1 LTNQREPAENRLVTR
16 LGHGRDAN
24 RARVVRE
31 LTTLGTTSRAEIA
44 RRTGLSASTVS
55 AIIAALQGEGLITED
70 ASVGGPGPRGGRPA
84 SGIALHRSAG
94 VAVGV
99 DFGKR
104 HLAVAVCDLRHE
116 VLAETW
122 EEMEEDCP
130 ADHGLTRARELIRAA
145 IADAGVATTTAIG
158 VGIGLPGPVH
168 AISGTLGSSTILPGW
183 SGVRLGD
190 VERHFELPV
199 YIDNDANLG
208 TRAEAIWGAGRGC
221 DTFVYLKVSTGIG
234 SGLMSHGHMLSGVG
248 GTAGE
253 IGHIAVREEGDI
265 CRCGSRGCLETV
277 ASSPALVRMLER
289 TLGETLETEDVI
301 RRARGGDLACARA
314 LADAGRNIGVATA
327 TLCNLFNPQRIAV
340 GGSLGAAGDLLLNP
354 MRESLEL
361 RAIPSAAADAEI
373 VPAELGERAELL
385 GALALV
391 LDKAS
396 ELSGQRTHQL
406 RGGVDA
412 R

>member
-1 LTNQREPAENRLVTR
+1 MT
-16 LGHGRDAN
+16 RDAN
-24 RARVVRE
+24 RARVLRE

-44 RRTGLSASTVS
+44 RRTGLSPSTVS
-55 AIIAALQGEGLITED
+55 GIVAALQRDGLVIEQVLVD
-70 ASVGGPGPRGGRPA
+70 GPGPRGGRPA
-84 SGIALHRSAG
+84 SGIALHRNAG

-104 HLAVAVCDLRHE
+104 HLAVAVCDLGHE

-122 EEMEEDCP
+122 QEMDEDYP
-130 ADHGLTRARELIRAA
+130 AELGLRSARKLIGSALA
-145 IADAGVATTTAIG
+145 QAESTSTNALG

-168 AISGTLGSSTILPGW
+168 VQSGTLGSSTILPGW

-208 TRAEAIWGAGRGC
+208 ARAESLWGAGRGV
-221 DTFVYLKVSTGIG
+221 DTFAFLKVSTGIG
-234 SGLMSHGHMLSGVG
+234 SGLIANGRVLSGAG
-248 GTAGE
+248 GT
-253 IGHIAVREEGDI
+253 
-265 CRCGSRGCLETV
+265 
-277 ASSPALVRMLER
+277 
-289 TLGETLETEDVI
+289 
-301 RRARGGDLACARA
+301 
-314 LADAGRNIGVATA
+314 
-327 TLCNLFNPQRIAV
+327 
-340 GGSLGAAGDLLLNP
+340 AGDLLLNP

-391 LDKAS
+391 LERAS
-396 ELSGQRTHQL
+396 EFAGQGTNQL
-406 RGGVDA
+406 RGGVNA

>member
-1 LTNQREPAENRLVTR
+1 MSR

-24 RARVVRE
+24 RARVLRE
-31 LTTLGTTSRAEIA
+31 LTILGTTSRAQIA
-44 RRTGLSASTVS
+44 RRTGLSPSTVS
-55 AIIAALQGEGLITED
+55 AIVATLQRDGLVVEQTLVD
-70 ASVGGPGPRGGRPA
+70 GPGPRGGRPA
-84 SGIALHRSAG
+84 SGIALHRDAG

-104 HLAVAVCDLRHE
+104 HLAVAVCDLGHE

-122 EEMEEDCP
+122 QEMDEDYP
-130 ADHGLTRARELIRAA
+130 ADHGLKSARELIACTLQQA
-145 IADAGVATTTAIG
+145 HATTATALG

-168 AISGTLGSSTILPGW
+168 ATSGTLGSSTILPGW

-208 TRAEAIWGAGRGC
+208 ARAESVWGAGRGIEN
-221 DTFVYLKVSTGIG
+221 FVFVKVATGIG
-234 SGLMSHGHMLSGVG
+234 SGLIVNGQVLSGVG

-253 IGHIAVREEGDI
+253 IGHIGVEPDGDI

-277 ASSPALVRMLER
+277 ASGPALVRMLER
-289 TLGETLETEDVI
+289 ALDQTLEPEEII
-301 RRARGGDLACARA
+301 RRAREGDLACARA
-314 LADAGRNIGVATA
+314 LGDAGRHIGAATA

-373 VPAELGERAELL
+373 VQAELGERAELL

-396 ELSGQRTHQL
+396 ELAGQRTNQL

>member
-1 LTNQREPAENRLVTR
+1 VSRI
-16 LGHGRDAN
+16 GYGRDAN
-24 RARVVRE
+24 RARVFRE
-31 LTTLGTTSRAEIA
+31 LTTLGITSRAEIA

-55 AIIAALQGEGLITED
+55 AIIAELQRDGLVTEQEGID
-70 ASVGGPGPRGGRPA
+70 GPGPRGGRPA
-84 SGIALHRSAG
+84 SGIALHRRAG

-104 HLAVAVCDLRHE
+104 HLAVAVCDLSHQ
-116 VLAETW
+116 VLAEIW
-122 EEMEEDCP
+122 REMDEDYP
-130 ADHGLTRARELIRAA
+130 ADLGLEQARELIRSSL
-145 IADAGVATTTAIG
+145 ADAGAADETAVG
-158 VGIGLPGPVH
+158 LGIGLPGPVH
-168 AISGTLGSSTILPGW
+168 AVTGTLGSSTILPGW

-208 TRAEAIWGAGRGC
+208 ARAESIWGAGRGA
-221 DTFVYLKVSTGIG
+221 DPVVYLKVATGIG
-234 SGLMSHGHMLSGVG
+234 SGLIAGGYVLTGAG

-253 IGHIAVREEGDI
+253 IGHINVVEQGDI

-277 ASSPALVRMLER
+277 ASTPSVARMIER
-289 TLGETLETEDVI
+289 ALGETLEIEDVI
-301 RRARGGDLACARA
+301 GRARAGDLACARA
-314 LADAGRNIGVATA
+314 LADAGRYIGVATA
-327 TLCNLFNPQRIAV
+327 TLCNLFNPQLIAV

-361 RAIPSAAADAEI
+361 RAIPSAAADVKI
-373 VPAELGERAELL
+373 VQAELGERAELL

-396 ELSGQRTHQL
+396 ELAGPKPHQL
-406 RGGVDA
+406 RGGVHA

>member
-1 LTNQREPAENRLVTR
+1 VSR

-24 RARVVRE
+24 RARVFRE

-55 AIIAALQGEGLITED
+55 AIIAELQREGLVSD
-70 ASVGGPGPRGGRPA
+70 QPFADGPGPRGGRPA
-84 SGIALHRSAG
+84 AGIALHRSAG

-104 HLAVAVCDLRHE
+104 HLAVAVCDLSHE

-122 EEMEEDCP
+122 VEMDEDYA
-130 ADHGLTRARELIRAA
+130 ADTAMERARQLIRGAL
-145 IADAGVATTTAIG
+145 ADADTAASSAVG
-158 VGIGLPGPVH
+158 VGLGLPGPLH
-168 AISGTLGSSTILPGW
+168 AITGTLGSSTILPGW

-190 VERHFELPV
+190 LEGHFELPV
-199 YIDNDANLG
+199 FIDNDANLG
-208 TRAEAIWGAGRGC
+208 ARAESLWGAGRGS
-221 DTFVYLKVSTGIG
+221 DPLVYLKVATGIG
-234 SGLMSHGHMLSGVG
+234 SGLIANGQVLTGAG

-253 IGHIAVREEGDI
+253 IGHIVVHEGGDI
-265 CRCGSRGCLETV
+265 CRCGNRGCLETV
-277 ASSPALVRMLER
+277 ASAAAVVQMLER
-289 TLGETLETEDVI
+289 ALGETLELEDVI
-301 RRARGGDLACARA
+301 SRAHDGDLACARA

-327 TLCNLFNPQRIAV
+327 TLCNLFNPQCIAV
-340 GGSLGAAGDLLLNP
+340 GGSLGTAGDLLLNP
-354 MRESLEL
+354 MRESLGL
-361 RAIPSAAADAEI
+361 RAIPSAAADVRI
-373 VPAELGERAELL
+373 VQAELGERAELL

-396 ELSGQRTHQL
+396 ELAGPKTHQL
-406 RGGVDA
+406 LGGLDA

>member
-1 LTNQREPAENRLVTR
+1 MSR

-31 LTTLGTTSRAEIA
+31 LTRQGITSRAEIA

-55 AIIAALQGEGLITED
+55 GIIASLQREGLVTEQQEGVD
-70 ASVGGPGPRGGRPA
+70 GPGPRGGRPA
-84 SGIALHRSAG
+84 SGIALNRNAG

-104 HLAVAVCDLRHE
+104 HLAVAVCDLSHD

-122 EEMEEDCP
+122 EEMDEDYP
-130 ADHGLTRARELIRAA
+130 ADLGLGRARELVREALA
-145 IADAGVATTTAIG
+145 NAGASVDTAVGI
-158 VGIGLPGPVH
+158 GIGLPGPVH
-168 AISGTLGSSTILPGW
+168 ASSGTLGSSTILPGW
-183 SGVRLGD
+183 SGVRLTD
-190 VERHFELPV
+190 VQRRFELPV
-199 YIDNDANLG
+199 HIDNDANLG
-208 TRAEAIWGAGRGC
+208 ARAESSWGAGR
-221 DTFVYLKVSTGIG
+221 DSDPFVYLKASTGIG
-234 SGLMSHGHMLSGVG
+234 SGLIAGGKVLDGVG

-253 IGHIAVREEGDI
+253 LGHVSVQEEGDI

-277 ASSPALVRMLER
+277 ASAAAITRMIERALDQ
-289 TLGETLETEDVI
+289 TLELEEVVG
-301 RRARGGDLACARA
+301 RARDGDLACARA
-314 LADAGRNIGVATA
+314 LADAGRYIGVAIA

-340 GGSLGAAGDLLLNP
+340 GGSLGMAGDLLLNP

-373 VPAELGERAELL
+373 VQSELGERAELL

-391 LDKAS
+391 LDRAS
-396 ELSGQRTHQL
+396 ELAGPKTIQL
-406 RGGVDA
+406 RGGVDGHQ
-412 R
+412 

>member
-1 LTNQREPAENRLVTR
+1 MT
-16 LGHGRDAN
+16 RDAN
-24 RARVVRE
+24 RARVLRE

-44 RRTGLSASTVS
+44 RRTGLSPSTVS
-55 AIIAALQGEGLITED
+55 AIVGTLQAEGLVIEQALVD
-70 ASVGGPGPRGGRPA
+70 GPGPRGGRPA
-84 SGIALHRSAG
+84 AGIALHKNAG

-104 HLAVAVCDLRHE
+104 HLAVAVCDLGHE

-122 EEMEEDCP
+122 QEMDEDYP
-130 ADHGLTRARELIRAA
+130 AEHGLRCARELIASTLEEA
-145 IADAGVATTTAIG
+145 HTTSDNALG

-168 AISGTLGSSTILPGW
+168 ATSGTLGSSTILPGW

-199 YIDNDANLG
+199 FIDNDANLG
-208 TRAEAIWGAGRGC
+208 ARAESLWGAGRGV
-221 DTFVYLKVSTGIG
+221 DTFAFLKVATGIG
-234 SGLMSHGHMLSGVG
+234 SGLIANGQVLSGAG

-253 IGHIAVREEGDI
+253 IGHIAVHEEGDI

-289 TLGETLETEDVI
+289 ALGQTLEPEEII
-301 RRARGGDLACARA
+301 RRARDGDLACARA
-314 LADAGRNIGVATA
+314 LADAGRNIGTATA

-373 VPAELGERAELL
+373 VQAELGERAELL

-391 LDKAS
+391 LDRAS
-396 ELSGQRTHQL
+396 EFAGQRTNQL
-406 RGGVDA
+406 RGGVNA

>member
-1 LTNQREPAENRLVTR
+1 MSR

-24 RARVVRE
+24 RARVFRE
-31 LTTLGTTSRAEIA
+31 LTTLGITSRAEIA

-55 AIIAALQGEGLITED
+55 AIIAELQRDGLVTEQAGVEG
-70 ASVGGPGPRGGRPA
+70 SGPRGGRPA
-84 SGIALHRSAG
+84 AGIALHRRAG

-104 HLAVAVCDLRHE
+104 HLAVAVCDLSHQ

-122 EEMEEDCP
+122 QEMDEDYT
-130 ADHGLTRARELIRAA
+130 AELGLKRAQELIRRAL
-145 IADAGVATTTAIG
+145 ADAGAADDTAVG
-158 VGIGLPGPVH
+158 VGVGLPGPIH

-183 SGVRLGD
+183 SGVRIED
-190 VERHFELPV
+190 VERDFELPV

-208 TRAEAIWGAGRGC
+208 ARAEWIWGAGRGS
-221 DTFVYLKVSTGIG
+221 DTLVYLKVATGIG
-234 SGLMSHGHMLSGVG
+234 SGLIANGQVLMGAG

-253 IGHIAVREEGDI
+253 IGHVSVQPEGDI

-277 ASSPALVRMLER
+277 ASSAAVIRMLER
-289 TLGETLETEDVI
+289 ALGETLELDEVI
-301 RRARGGDLACARA
+301 RRARDGDLACARA
-314 LADAGRNIGVATA
+314 LADAGRNIGVAAA
-327 TLCNLFNPQRIAV
+327 TLCNLLNPQRIAV

-373 VPAELGERAELL
+373 VQSELGERAELL

-396 ELSGQRTHQL
+396 ELAGPRTNQL
-406 RGGVDA
+406 LGGLHA
-412 R
+412 S

>member
-1 LTNQREPAENRLVTR
+1 VSG

-55 AIIAALQGEGLITED
+55 GIVATLQREGLVTDQPVVE
-70 ASVGGPGPRGGRPA
+70 GPGPRGGRPA
-84 SGIALHRSAG
+84 AGIALDRAAG

-122 EEMEEDCP
+122 QVMDEDYP
-130 ADHGLTRARELIRAA
+130 ADTGLACARDLIDAA
-145 IADAGVATTTAIG
+145 LADAQAPTGNAIG

-168 AISGTLGSSTILPGW
+168 SLTGTLGSSTILPGW
-183 SGVRLGD
+183 TGVRLRD
-190 VERHFELPV
+190 VEERFELPV

-208 TRAEAIWGAGRGC
+208 ARAETIWGSGRGC
-221 DTFVYLKVSTGIG
+221 EMFVYLKAATGIG
-234 SGLMSHGHMLSGVG
+234 SGLIANGQVLGGVG

-253 IGHIAVREEGDI
+253 IGHISVQEDGDI

-277 ASSPALVRMLER
+277 ASTAAICRMIER
-289 TLGETLETEDVI
+289 ALGETLEPEDVI
-301 RRARGGDLACARA
+301 RRARDGDLACARA
-314 LADAGRNIGVATA
+314 LADAGRYIGVATA
-327 TLCNLFNPQRIAV
+327 TLCNLFNPERIAV
-340 GGSLGAAGDLLLNP
+340 GGSLGTAGDLLLNP

-373 VPAELGERAELL
+373 VQAELGERAELL

-396 ELSGQRTHQL
+396 ELAGPKTNRL
-406 RGGVDA
+406 LGGEHA

>member
-1 LTNQREPAENRLVTR
+1 
-16 LGHGRDAN
+16 
-24 RARVVRE
+24 VRE

-55 AIIAALQGEGLITED
+55 GIVAELQSEGLVSD
-70 ASVGGPGPRGGRPA
+70 QAGLGGPGPRGGRPA
-84 SGIALHRSAG
+84 AGIALDRKAG

-104 HLAVAVCDLRHE
+104 HLGVAVCNLRHD

-122 EEMEEDCP
+122 QLMDEDYP
-130 ADHGLTRARELIRAA
+130 ADTGLEGARELIDAA
-145 IADAGVATTTAIG
+145 LAEAQAPSDSAIG

-168 AISGTLGSSTILPGW
+168 SRTGTLGSSTILPGW
-183 SGVRLGD
+183 TGVRLSD
-190 VERHFELPV
+190 VEERFDLPV

-208 TRAEAIWGAGRGC
+208 ARAESIWGAGRGC
-221 DTFVYLKVSTGIG
+221 EMFVYLKAATGIG
-234 SGLMSHGHMLSGVG
+234 SGLIANGQVLSGVG

-253 IGHIAVREEGDI
+253 IGHMSVQENGDI

-277 ASSPALVRMLER
+277 ASTGAIARMLER
-289 TLGETLETEDVI
+289 ALGETVEPDDVI
-301 RRARGGDLACARA
+301 RRARNGDLACARA
-314 LADAGRNIGVATA
+314 LADAGRYIGIATA
-327 TLCNLFNPQRIAV
+327 GLCNLFNPERIAV

-354 MRESLEL
+354 MRESVEQ
-361 RAIPSAAADAEI
+361 RAIPSASADVEI
-373 VPAELGERAELL
+373 VGAELGERAELL

-396 ELSGQRTHQL
+396 DIAGPKTNQL
-406 RGGVDA
+406 LGGVDA

>member
-1 LTNQREPAENRLVTR
+1 MPCVTR

-55 AIIAALQGEGLITED
+55 GIISSLQSDGLVVEQPLVD
-70 ASVGGPGPRGGRPA
+70 GPGPRGGRPA
-84 SGIALHRSAG
+84 SGIALNRNAG

-104 HLAVAVCDLRHE
+104 HLAVAVCDLSHD

-122 EEMEEDCP
+122 EEMDEDYA
-130 ADHGLTRARELIRAA
+130 ADAALTRARELIDATL
-145 IADAGVATTTAIG
+145 ADAGVSPDSAVG
-158 VGIGLPGPVH
+158 VGIGLPAPVH
-168 AISGTLGSSTILPGW
+168 APSGTLGSSSILPGW
-183 SGVRLGD
+183 TGVRLD
-190 VERHFELPV
+190 NIEERFELPV
-199 YIDNDANLG
+199 HIDNDANLG
-208 TRAEAIWGAGRGC
+208 ARAESIWGAGRGYE
-221 DTFVYLKVSTGIG
+221 TFVYLKASTGIG
-234 SGLMSHGHMLSGVG
+234 SGLIANGKVLSGAG

-253 IGHIAVREEGDI
+253 IGHISVQEGGDI

-277 ASSPALVRMLER
+277 ASWSAIVRMLER
-289 TLGETLETEDVI
+289 ALGETLEPEDVI
-301 RRARGGDLACARA
+301 SRARDGDLACARA
-314 LADAGRNIGVATA
+314 LADAGRNLGVATA

-340 GGSLGAAGDLLLNP
+340 GGSMGVAGDLLLNP

-373 VPAELGERAELL
+373 VQAELGERAELL
-385 GALALV
+385 GVLALV
-391 LDKAS
+391 LDRAS
-396 ELSGQRTHQL
+396 ELATTRTNQL
-406 RGGVDA
+406 LGGVDA

>member
-1 LTNQREPAENRLVTR
+1 MSR

-24 RARVVRE
+24 RARVVRA
-31 LTTLGTTSRAEIA
+31 LTTQGVTSRAEIA

-55 AIIAALQGEGLITED
+55 GIIAALQRDGLVTEQ
-70 ASVGGPGPRGGRPA
+70 AVLEESGPRGGRPA
-84 SGIALHRSAG
+84 AGIALHRSAG

-104 HLAVAVCDLRHE
+104 HLAVAVCDLSHD

-122 EEMEEDCP
+122 EVMEEDYP
-130 ADHGLTRARELIRAA
+130 ADLGLSRARELVRAA
-145 IADAGVATTTAIG
+145 LAESAVETATAVG
-158 VGIGLPGPVH
+158 LGIGLPGPVH
-168 AISGTLGSSTILPGW
+168 ATSGTLGSATILPGW
-183 SGVRLGD
+183 SGVRLDD
-190 VERHFELPV
+190 VEQHFELPV

-208 TRAEAIWGAGRGC
+208 ARAEAAWGAGRGC
-221 DTFVYLKVSTGIG
+221 GTFVYLKVATGIG
-234 SGLMSHGHMLSGVG
+234 CGMIANGNVLSGAG

-253 IGHIAVREEGDI
+253 IGHVSVQEEGDI

-277 ASSPALVRMLER
+277 ASAPAVVRMLER
-289 TLGETLETEDVI
+289 TLGETLDPEDVI
-301 RRARGGDLACARA
+301 RRAREGDLACARA
-314 LADAGRNIGVATA
+314 LADAGRNIGVAAA
-327 TLCNLFNPQRIAV
+327 TLCNLFNPRRIAV
-340 GGSLGAAGDLLLNP
+340 GGSLGTAGDLLLNP

-373 VPAELGERAELL
+373 VQAELGERAELL

-396 ELSGQRTHQL
+396 DLATHGTNHL
-406 RGGVDA
+406 LGGVDA

>member
-1 LTNQREPAENRLVTR
+1 VTR

-31 LTTLGTTSRAEIA
+31 LTRQGITSRAEIA

-55 AIIAALQGEGLITED
+55 GIIASLQREGLVTEQAGVD
-70 ASVGGPGPRGGRPA
+70 GPGPRGGRPA
-84 SGIALHRSAG
+84 SGIALNRNAG

-104 HLAVAVCDLRHE
+104 HLAVAVCDLSHD

-122 EEMEEDCP
+122 EEMDEDYP
-130 ADHGLTRARELIRAA
+130 ADLGLGRAGELVRKAL
-145 IADAGVATTTAIG
+145 DNAGASVDTAVGI
-158 VGIGLPGPVH
+158 GIGLPGPVH
-168 AISGTLGSSTILPGW
+168 ASTGRLGSSTILPGW
-183 SGVRLGD
+183 SGVRVTD
-190 VERHFELPV
+190 VQRRFELPV
-199 YIDNDANLG
+199 HVDNDANLG
-208 TRAEAIWGAGRGC
+208 ARAESIWGAGR
-221 DTFVYLKVSTGIG
+221 DSDPFVYLKASTGIG
-234 SGLMSHGHMLSGVG
+234 SGLIANGQVLDGAG

-253 IGHIAVREEGDI
+253 LGHVSVQEEGDI

-277 ASSPALVRMLER
+277 ASAAAITRMIERAL
-289 TLGETLETEDVI
+289 GQTLELEDVVA
-301 RRARGGDLACARA
+301 RARGGDLACARA
-314 LADAGRNIGVATA
+314 LADAGRYIGVATA

-340 GGSLGAAGDLLLNP
+340 GGSLGMAGDLLLNP

-373 VPAELGERAELL
+373 VQAELGERAELL

-391 LDKAS
+391 LDRAS
-396 ELSGQRTHQL
+396 ELAGPKTIQL
-406 RGGVDA
+406 RGGVDGH
-412 R
+412 

>member
-1 LTNQREPAENRLVTR
+1 VF
-16 LGHGRDAN
+16 
-24 RARVVRE
+24 RE
-31 LTTLGTTSRAEIA
+31 LTTLGVTSRAEIA

-55 AIIAALQGEGLITED
+55 AIVAELQREGLVSEQD
-70 ASVGGPGPRGGRPA
+70 GVGGPGPRGGRPA
-84 SGIALHRSAG
+84 SGIALHRRAG

-104 HLAVAVCDLRHE
+104 HLAVAVCDLSHR

-122 EEMEEDCP
+122 QEIDEDYP
-130 ADHGLTRARELIRAA
+130 ADLGLELADTLIRSAL
-145 IADAGVATTTAIG
+145 DKAGASSESAIG

-208 TRAEAIWGAGRGC
+208 ARAESIWGAGRGA
-221 DTFVYLKVSTGIG
+221 DPLVYLKVATGIG
-234 SGLMSHGHMLSGVG
+234 SGLIAKGGVLTGAG

-253 IGHIAVREEGDI
+253 IGHISVAEEGDI

-277 ASSPALVRMLER
+277 ASVHAVARMIER
-289 TLGETLETEDVI
+289 ALGETLEIEEVI
-301 RRARGGDLACARA
+301 QRARDGDLACARA
-314 LADAGRNIGVATA
+314 LADAGRYIGVATA
-327 TLCNLFNPQRIAV
+327 TLCNLFNPQLIAV

-361 RAIPSAAADAEI
+361 RAMTSAAQDVRI
-373 VPAELGERAELL
+373 VQAELGERAELL

-396 ELSGQRTHQL
+396 EFAGPNINQL
-406 RGGVDA
+406 RGGIHA

>member
-1 LTNQREPAENRLVTR
+1 MSR

-44 RRTGLSASTVS
+44 RRTGLSPSTVS
-55 AIIAALQGEGLITED
+55 GIVAALQRDGLIAEQ
-70 ASVGGPGPRGGRPA
+70 AELGGPGPRGGRPA
-84 SGIALHRSAG
+84 AGIALHRSAG

-122 EEMEEDCP
+122 QEMDEDYA
-130 ADHGLTRARELIRAA
+130 ADFGLKCAQELIGKALA
-145 IADAGVATTTAIG
+145 EAGVTSKSAIG

-168 AISGTLGSSTILPGW
+168 APSGTLGSSTILPGW
-183 SGVRLGD
+183 TGVRLGD

-199 YIDNDANLG
+199 YLDNDANLG
-208 TRAEAIWGAGRGC
+208 ARSEAIWGAGDGC
-221 DTFVYLKVSTGIG
+221 ETFVYLKVATGIG
-234 SGLMSHGHMLSGVG
+234 SGLISNGQVLSGVG

-253 IGHIAVREEGDI
+253 IGHVAVQEEGDI

-277 ASSPALVRMLER
+277 ASAPAVVRMLER
-289 TLGETLETEDVI
+289 TLDVTLELEDVI
-301 RRARGGDLACARA
+301 RRARDGDLACARA
-314 LADAGRNIGVATA
+314 LADAGRNIGAAAA

-361 RAIPSAAADAEI
+361 RAIPSAAADTEI
-373 VPAELGERAELL
+373 VQAELGERAELL

-396 ELSGQRTHQL
+396 ELAAPATNHL
-406 RGGVDA
+406 LGGVHA

>member
-1 LTNQREPAENRLVTR
+1 
-16 LGHGRDAN
+16 
-24 RARVVRE
+24 VVRE
-31 LTTLGTTSRAEIA
+31 LTTQGTTSRAEIA

-55 AIIAALQGEGLITED
+55 GIVAALQRDGLVTEQTGID
-70 ASVGGPGPRGGRPA
+70 GPGPRGGRPA
-84 SGIALHRSAG
+84 ATIALHRSAG

-104 HLAVAVCDLRHE
+104 HLAVAVCDLSHD

-122 EEMEEDCP
+122 EEMEEDYP
-130 ADHGLTRARELIRAA
+130 ADLGLGRASELIRAA
-145 IADAGVATTTAIG
+145 LADADVTAADAVG
-158 VGIGLPGPVH
+158 LGIGLPGPVH
-168 AISGTLGSSTILPGW
+168 ATSGTLGSSTILPGW

-190 VERHFELPV
+190 VEQHFELPV

-208 TRAEAIWGAGRGC
+208 ARAEAAWGAGRGA
-221 DTFVYLKVSTGIG
+221 DPFVYLKAATGIG
-234 SGLMSHGHMLSGVG
+234 CGLIANGNVLSGVG

-253 IGHIAVREEGDI
+253 IGHISVQEEGDI

-277 ASSPALVRMLER
+277 ASAPAVCRMLER
-289 TLGETLETEDVI
+289 TLGDALEPEDVI
-301 RRARGGDLACARA
+301 RRARDGDLVCARA
-314 LADAGRNIGVATA
+314 LADAGRYIGVATA

-340 GGSLGAAGDLLLNP
+340 GGSLGTAGDLLLNP
-354 MRESLEL
+354 MRESLGL

-373 VPAELGERAELL
+373 VQAELGERAELL

-391 LDKAS
+391 LDRAS
-396 ELSGQRTHQL
+396 VLAGPRTPQL
-406 RGGVDA
+406 LGGVDA

>member
-1 LTNQREPAENRLVTR
+1 VTR
-16 LGHGRDAN
+16 DVN
-24 RARVVRE
+24 RARVLRE

-44 RRTGLSASTVS
+44 RRTGLSPSTVS
-55 AIIAALQGEGLITED
+55 AIVSSLQRDGLVTEQAGVD
-70 ASVGGPGPRGGRPA
+70 WGPGPRGGRPA
-84 SGIALHRSAG
+84 AGIALHRSAG

-104 HLAVAVCDLRHE
+104 HLAVAVCDLGHE

-122 EEMEEDCP
+122 QEMDEDYP
-130 ADHGLTRARELIRAA
+130 ADHGLKSARELIAA
-145 IADAGVATTTAIG
+145 ALSEAHATSKSALG

-168 AISGTLGSSTILPGW
+168 AASGTLGSSTILPGW
-183 SGVRLGD
+183 TGVRLLD

-208 TRAEAIWGAGRGC
+208 ARAESLWGAGRGVHS
-221 DTFVYLKVSTGIG
+221 FAFLKVSTGIG
-234 SGLMSHGHMLSGVG
+234 SGLIANGQVIAGAG

-253 IGHIAVREEGDI
+253 IGHIAVQEDGDI

-277 ASSPALVRMLER
+277 ASSSALMRMLER
-289 TLGETLETEDVI
+289 ALGETLDADEVI
-301 RRARGGDLACARA
+301 RRARDGDLACARA
-314 LADAGRNIGVATA
+314 LADAGRYIGAATA

-361 RAIPSAAADAEI
+361 RAIPSAAADADI
-373 VPAELGERAELL
+373 VQAELGERAELL

-391 LDKAS
+391 LDRAS
-396 ELSGQRTHQL
+396 EFAGQGTNQA
-406 RGGVDA
+406 RGGLDA

>member
-1 LTNQREPAENRLVTR
+1 MSR

-31 LTTLGTTSRAEIA
+31 LTRQGITSRAEIA

-55 AIIAALQGEGLITED
+55 GIIASLQREGLVTEQQEGVD
-70 ASVGGPGPRGGRPA
+70 GPGPRGGRPA
-84 SGIALHRSAG
+84 SGIALNRNAG

-104 HLAVAVCDLRHE
+104 HLAVAVCDLSHD

-122 EEMEEDCP
+122 EEMDEDYP
-130 ADHGLTRARELIRAA
+130 ADLGLGRARELVREALA
-145 IADAGVATTTAIG
+145 NAGASVDTAVGI
-158 VGIGLPGPVH
+158 GIGLPGPVH
-168 AISGTLGSSTILPGW
+168 ASSGTLGSSTILPGW
-183 SGVRLGD
+183 SGVRLTD
-190 VERHFELPV
+190 VQRRFELPV
-199 YIDNDANLG
+199 HIDNDANLG
-208 TRAEAIWGAGRGC
+208 ARAESIWGAGR
-221 DTFVYLKVSTGIG
+221 DSDPFVYLKASTGIG
-234 SGLMSHGHMLSGVG
+234 SGLIAGGKVLDGVG

-253 IGHIAVREEGDI
+253 LGHVSVQEEGDI

-277 ASSPALVRMLER
+277 ASAAAITRMIE
-289 TLGETLETEDVI
+289 
-301 RRARGGDLACARA
+301 RARDQTREHEEVVGRARDGDLACARA
-314 LADAGRNIGVATA
+314 LADAGRYIGVAIA

-340 GGSLGAAGDLLLNP
+340 GGSLGMAGDLLLNP

-373 VPAELGERAELL
+373 VQSELGERAELL

-391 LDKAS
+391 VDRAS
-396 ELSGQRTHQL
+396 ELAGPKSIQL
-406 RGGVDA
+406 RGGVVVHL
-412 R
+412 

>member
-1 LTNQREPAENRLVTR
+1 VSR

-24 RARVVRE
+24 RARVLRE
-31 LTTLGTTSRAEIA
+31 LTRQGITSRAEIA

-55 AIIAALQGEGLITED
+55 GIVATLQREGLVTEQAGID
-70 ASVGGPGPRGGRPA
+70 AGPRGGRPA
-84 SGIALHRSAG
+84 AGIALNRNAG

-104 HLAVAVCDLRHE
+104 HLAVAVCDLSHD

-122 EEMEEDCP
+122 EEMEEDYP
-130 ADHGLTRARELIRAA
+130 ADRGLARAGELIGPAL
-145 IADAGVATTTAIG
+145 ADAGASLESAVG

-168 AISGTLGSSTILPGW
+168 ASSGTLGSSTILPGW
-183 SGVRLGD
+183 SGVRLHD
-190 VERHFELPV
+190 VERRFELPV
-199 YIDNDANLG
+199 HIDNDANLG
-208 TRAEAIWGAGRGC
+208 ARAESIWGAGR
-221 DTFVYLKVSTGIG
+221 DSDPFVYLKAATGIG
-234 SGLMSHGHMLSGVG
+234 SGLIAQGKVLSGAG

-253 IGHIAVREEGDI
+253 IGHISVQEEGDI

-277 ASSPALVRMLER
+277 ASAAAIVRMIER
-289 TLGETLETEDVI
+289 ALGQTLELEDVI
-301 RRARGGDLACARA
+301 LRARDGDLACARA
-314 LADAGRNIGVATA
+314 LADAGRYIGVATA

-340 GGSLGAAGDLLLNP
+340 GGSLGTAGDLLLNP

-373 VPAELGERAELL
+373 VQAELGERAELL

-391 LDKAS
+391 LDRAS
-396 ELSGQRTHQL
+396 ELATTRTNQL
-406 RGGVDA
+406 LGGVDA

>member
-1 LTNQREPAENRLVTR
+1 VTR
-16 LGHGRDAN
+16 DPN
-24 RARVVRE
+24 RARVLRE

-44 RRTGLSASTVS
+44 RRTGLSPSTVS
-55 AIIAALQGEGLITED
+55 AIVAALQHDGLVIEQALVD
-70 ASVGGPGPRGGRPA
+70 GPGPRGGRPA
-84 SGIALHRSAG
+84 AGIALHKSAG

-104 HLAVAVCDLRHE
+104 HLAVAVCDLGHE

-122 EEMEEDCP
+122 REMDEDYP
-130 ADHGLTRARELIRAA
+130 AEHGLRSARELIDGALDKA
-145 IADAGVATTTAIG
+145 HTTSRNALG

-168 AISGTLGSSTILPGW
+168 ATSGTLGSSTILPGW

-199 YIDNDANLG
+199 FIDNDANLG
-208 TRAEAIWGAGRGC
+208 ARAESLWGAGRGV
-221 DTFVYLKVSTGIG
+221 DTFAFLKVSTGIG
-234 SGLMSHGHMLSGVG
+234 SGLIAGGQVLSGAG

-253 IGHIAVREEGDI
+253 IGHIAVHEEGDI

-289 TLGETLETEDVI
+289 ALGETLEPEEII

-314 LADAGRNIGVATA
+314 LADAGRNIGAATA

-373 VPAELGERAELL
+373 VQAELGERAELL

-391 LDKAS
+391 LDRAS
-396 ELSGQRTHQL
+396 EFAGQGTNQL
-406 RGGVDA
+406 RGGVNA

>member
-1 LTNQREPAENRLVTR
+1 MPCVTR

-55 AIIAALQGEGLITED
+55 GIVATLQSEGLITED
-70 ASVGGPGPRGGRPA
+70 AGLGGPGPRGGRPA
-84 SGIALHRSAG
+84 SGIALHRKAG

-104 HLAVAVCDLRHE
+104 HLAVAVCDLRHD

-122 EEMEEDCP
+122 EEIDEDYP
-130 ADHGLTRARELIRAA
+130 ADLGLTRARELIRSLRAG
-145 IADAGVATTTAIG
+145 AGVASDAALG

-199 YIDNDANLG
+199 HIDNDANLG

-221 DTFVYLKVSTGIG
+221 DSFVYLKIATGIG
-234 SGLMSHGHMLSGVG
+234 SGLMTNGQVLSGTG
-248 GTAGE
+248 GAGGE
-253 IGHIAVREEGDI
+253 IGHLGGGEEGDV

-277 ASSPALVRMLER
+277 ASAPAVVRMLER
-289 TLGETLETEDVI
+289 ALGETVEPDDVI
-301 RRARGGDLACARA
+301 RGGGEGGPPCAPPAGARRRPRLRTRAGGCRTQHRHCHRDA
-314 LADAGRNIGVATA
+314 L
-327 TLCNLFNPQRIAV
+327 Q
-340 GGSLGAAGDLLLNP
+340 SLQP
-354 MRESLEL
+354 
-361 RAIPSAAADAEI
+361 AADS
-373 VPAELGERAELL
+373 GRRLL
-385 GALALV
+385 GGRRRSA
-391 LDKAS
+391 
-396 ELSGQRTHQL
+396 
-406 RGGVDA
+406 
-412 R
+412 

>member
-1 LTNQREPAENRLVTR
+1 VTR

-24 RARVVRE
+24 RARVLRE
-31 LTTLGTTSRAEIA
+31 LTTLGTTSRAAIA

-55 AIIAALQGEGLITED
+55 AIIAGLQREGLVIEQSQPLGAT
-70 ASVGGPGPRGGRPA
+70 ARGGRPA
-84 SGIALHRSAG
+84 AGIALDRSAG

-122 EEMEEDCP
+122 QVMDEDYP
-130 ADHGLTRARELIRAA
+130 ADVGLAGARELIEDALVEARAPSN
-145 IADAGVATTTAIG
+145 TAIG

-168 AISGTLGSSTILPGW
+168 ASSGTLGSSTILPGW

-190 VERHFELPV
+190 VEERFDLPV

-208 TRAEAIWGAGRGC
+208 ARAEAIWGAGRDC
-221 DTFVYLKVSTGIG
+221 EMFVYLKAATGIG
-234 SGLMSHGHMLSGVG
+234 SGLIADGHVLSGVG

-253 IGHIAVREEGDI
+253 VGHVTVLEGGDI
-265 CRCGSRGCLETV
+265 CRCGNRGCLETV
-277 ASSPALVRMLER
+277 ASAPALVRMLER
-289 TLGETLETEDVI
+289 ALGETLEAEDVI
-301 RRARGGDLACARA
+301 RRAREGDLACARA
-314 LADAGRNIGVATA
+314 LADAGRYIGVATA

-354 MRESLEL
+354 MRESVEL
-361 RAIPSAAADAEI
+361 RAIPSAAADVEI
-373 VPAELGERAELL
+373 VEAELGERAELL

-396 ELSGQRTHQL
+396 DLAGPRTNQL
-406 RGGVDA
+406 LGGIDA

>member
-1 LTNQREPAENRLVTR
+1 VSPLSS
-16 LGHGRDAN
+16 GRDAN
-24 RARVVRE
+24 RARVLRE
-31 LTTLGTTSRAEIA
+31 LTILGTTSRAEIA

-55 AIIAALQGEGLITED
+55 SIIAALQSEGLIAEQEG
-70 ASVGGPGPRGGRPA
+70 VGGPGPRGGRPA
-84 SGIALHRSAG
+84 AGIALHRRAG

-104 HLAVAVCDLRHE
+104 HLAVAVCDLSHE

-122 EEMEEDCP
+122 EEMDEDYP
-130 ADHGLTRARELIRAA
+130 ADQGLERARELIRAA
-145 IADAGVATTTAIG
+145 LADADADPKTAVG

-168 AISGTLGSSTILPGW
+168 APSGTLGSSTILPGW

-190 VERHFELPV
+190 VLRHFELPV
-199 YIDNDANLG
+199 YLDNDANLG
-208 TRAEAIWGAGRGC
+208 ARSELIWGAGRGL
-221 DTFVYLKVSTGIG
+221 DTFVYLKVATGIG
-234 SGLMSHGHMLSGVG
+234 SGLIAGGEVLSGAG

-253 IGHIAVREEGDI
+253 IGHIAVHEGGDI

-277 ASSPALVRMLER
+277 ASVHAVVRMLER
-289 TLGETLETEDVI
+289 ALGETLEIEEVI

-373 VPAELGERAELL
+373 VQAELGERAELL

-396 ELSGQRTHQL
+396 ELARPGTNQL
-406 RGGVDA
+406 L
-412 R
+412 